1 MCYLQAGET
10 MDKRI
15 YVDHSATTP
24 VSAAALEAM
33 LPYFTRAF
41 GNPSATYSYGQEA
54 KKALEESRRTSARVL
69 GVKNNEIFF
78 TSGGTEAD
86 NWAIR
91 GAGKLNEK
99 KGRHIVSTQIEHS
112 AVLRTLELLED
123 QGWEVTLLKPDSRG
137 RITAEQLREALR
149 EDTVL
154 VSIMTANNVVGT
166 LLPIPELCAA
176 AHRGKALFHTDAV
189 QAAGHIPLNVRE
201 AGVDLLSISA
211 HKFRGPKGV
220 GALFVRL
227 PLVLPPLITGGGQ
240 EKGRRSGTENVGAV
254 AGMAAAL
261 EEAVQN
267 LEEHSRRVSAL
278 RDRLILETTKIP
290 GAHLTGDPVNRL
302 PGLASFVFENLEGQ
316 ELVTALDRAGICASS
331 GSACSAGSTDAPHV
345 LLSMGYSPGLA
356 RGALRLSLGPDNTE
370 TDVDAV
376 LAALPGAVE
385 QARAK
390 AADRRKMRPLPPP

>member
-1 MCYLQAGET
+1 
-10 MDKRI
+10 MDRRI

-41 GNPSATYSYGQEA
+41 GNPSAAYSYGQEA
-54 KKALEESRRTSARVL
+54 KKALEESRRTVARAL
-69 GVKNNEIFF
+69 GAKNNEIFF

-86 NWAIR
+86 NWAIH

-123 QGWEVTLLKPDSRG
+123 QGWEVTLLKPDPQG

-220 GALFVRL
+220 G
-227 PLVLPPLITGGGQ
+227 
-240 EKGRRSGTENVGAV
+240 
-254 AGMAAAL
+254 
-261 EEAVQN
+261 
-267 LEEHSRRVSAL
+267 
-278 RDRLILETTKIP
+278 
-290 GAHLTGDPVNRL
+290 
-302 PGLASFVFENLEGQ
+302 
-316 ELVTALDRAGICASS
+316 
-331 GSACSAGSTDAPHV
+331 
-345 LLSMGYSPGLA
+345 
-356 RGALRLSLGPDNTE
+356 
-370 TDVDAV
+370 
-376 LAALPGAVE
+376 
-385 QARAK
+385 
-390 AADRRKMRPLPPP
+390 

>member
-1 MCYLQAGET
+1 

-15 YVDHSATTP
+15 YADNSATTP

-41 GNPSATYSYGQEA
+41 GNPSATYSYGREA
-54 KKALEESRRTSARVL
+54 KKALEESRRTVARAL
-69 GVKNNEIFF
+69 GAQNNEIFF

-91 GAGKLNEK
+91 GACKLNEK
-99 KGRHIVSTQIEHS
+99 KGRHIISTQIEHS
-112 AVLRTLELLED
+112 AVLRTLELLKD
-123 QGWEVTLLKPDSRG
+123 QGWEATLLKPDPRG

-154 VSIMTANNVVGT
+154 VSIMAANNVAGT
-166 LLPIPELCAA
+166 LLPIRELCAA
-176 AHRGKALFHTDAV
+176 AHQGKALFHTDAV
-189 QAAGHIPLNVRE
+189 QAAGHIPLDVRDS
-201 AGVDLLSISA
+201 GVDLLSISA

-220 GALFVRL
+220 GALFARL
-227 PLVLPPLITGGGQ
+227 PLILPPLITGGGQ
-240 EKGRRSGTENVGAV
+240 EKGRRSGTENVSAV

-267 LEEHSRRVSAL
+267 LEEHGRRVSAL
-278 RDRLILETTKIP
+278 RDRLVLEITKIP
-290 GAHLTGDPVNRL
+290 GAQLTGDPVNRL

-316 ELVTALDRAGICASS
+316 ELVMALDRQGICASS
-331 GSACSAGSTDAPHV
+331 GSACSAGAADAPHV
-345 LLSMGYSPGLA
+345 LVAMGYAPGLA
-356 RGALRLSLGPDNTE
+356 RGALRLSLGPGNTDA
-370 TDVDAV
+370 DVDAI
-376 LAALPGAVE
+376 LAVLPGAVE

-390 AADRRKMRPLPPP
+390 KPLSGGR